1 MLSSSFACTFPQFFT
16 TENCVR
22 FADGTDSGMAEL
34 GYVDSGT
41 EYGADPLGK
50 TRGSLRQ
57 SGTVTRL

>member
-1 MLSSSFACTFPQFFT
+1 M
-16 TENCVR
+16 R

-57 SGTVTRL
+57 SGAVTRL